1 MDTNPNGSAKTVS
14 DAANAFLGMM
24 EPEEAQAQPEAPET
38 DYAEAVEEVEY
49 EADDSEES
57 DDYAEEATEEEP
69 APTYKVKV
77 GKEEVEVPLDEL
89 LKGYSRT
96 ADYTRK
102 TQEIAESRKA
112 VEAERAK
119 IDEANKL
126 RDTYAQRLEVIEQ
139 MLKQQD
145 SSEDLAALKEV
156 DPIGYATRVAEQVE
170 REKQL
175 AAVQAERNRIAQQ
188 QQAEQGERLKAH
200 LAAEAQKLS
209 DAIPGFADPVKSQ
222 TIKTDIRNYAKNNL
236 GFSDQELAAAYD
248 SRAILS
254 IYKAMM
260 YDKLVANKGEA
271 TKKVSQAPK
280 MLKPGTSTPEARVSQ
295 EVKNMRGRLKK
306 TGRAKD
312 AAALLERFL

>member
-1 MDTNPNGSAKTVS
+1 MDTNPNGSAKTVT
-14 DAANAFLGMM
+14 DAAQAFLGMM
-24 EPEEAQAQPEAPET
+24 EPEEAQAQPEAPE
-38 DYAEAVEEVEY
+38 EQEGEVVEDVEY
-49 EADDSEES
+49 EAEDSYEDD
-57 DDYAEEATEEEP
+57 AEEATEEEP
-69 APTYKVKV
+69 TPTYKVKV

-102 TQEIAESRKA
+102 TQEIAETRKQI
-112 VEAERAK
+112 EAEKAR

-126 RDTYAQRLEVIEQ
+126 RDVYAQRLEVIEQ
-139 MLKQQD
+139 MLKQD
-145 SSEDLAALKEV
+145 SGEDLAALKEV
-156 DPIGYATRVAEQVE
+156 DPIGYATKVAEQVE

-188 QQAEQGERLKAH
+188 QQAEQSERLKAH
-200 LAAEAQKLS
+200 LAREAEKLTE
-209 DAIPGFADPVKSQ
+209 AIPGFADPVKSQ
-222 TIKTDIRNYAKNNL
+222 AIKTDIRNYAKNNL

-271 TKKVSQAPK
+271 SKKVSQAPK

-312 AAALLERFL
+312 AAALFERFL